1 MVPCRRFLTTDSQ
14 QPIMNSLMPGPESRK
29 KIALQGIAFIIVG
42 AVFIFLWNNLKKT
55 AAANI
60 QTSSAS
66 RISGTLPSLLSD
78 LSLILP
84 ISFLAILFGITYAF
98 YLEEWRSATSRF
110 RRFIE
115 SQVAFLTEIP
125 SLLYG
130 LLAISFFFSYAG
142 IFKEIGTP
150 SPVQSTNA
158 SGLDVIIPFQRNIAM
173 LYVEVL
179 IFIMMV
185 MPVAIKT
192 TQEALRSVATPI
204 RESTY
209 ALGANQWQVLAK
221 QVAPLAFPRVLAG
234 GCRAMSRALAAAA
247 LLIGIHIPD
256 PTTGP
261 RGIPDR
267 FMLFLGGALLLSTI
281 SSFLKESGLE
291 NPPTANTRHD

>member
-1 MVPCRRFLTTDSQ
+1 
-14 QPIMNSLMPGPESRK
+14 MNSLMTGPESRK
-29 KIALQGIAFIIVG
+29 KIALQGIGFIIVG
-42 AVFIFLWNNLKKT
+42 AVFIFLWNHLKKT
-55 AAANI
+55 TSVNI

-78 LSLILP
+78 LNLILP
-84 ISFLAILFGITYAF
+84 ISLLAILFGIAYAF
-98 YLEEWRSATSRF
+98 YLEEWHSATSRF

-130 LLAISFFFSYAG
+130 LLAIAFFFSYAG

-150 SPVQSTNA
+150 SPVQSTHA
-158 SGLDVIIPFQRNIAM
+158 SGLDVIPFQRNIAM

-185 MPVAIKT
+185 MPVAIQT

-204 RESTY
+204 RESAY
-209 ALGANQWQVLAK
+209 VLGANQWQVLAK
-221 QVAPLAFPRVLAG
+221 QVVPLAFPRVLAG

-291 NPPTANTRHD
+291 TRPTATDTRHD

>member
-1 MVPCRRFLTTDSQ
+1 MAIFLMTR
-14 QPIMNSLMPGPESRK
+14 PELRK

-60 QTSSAS
+60 QTSSVS

-78 LSLILP
+78 LNLILS
-84 ISFLAILFGITYAF
+84 ISLLAILFGIAYAF

-130 LLAISFFFSYAG
+130 LLAIAFFFSYAG

-150 SPVQSTNA
+150 SPVQSPNA
-158 SGLDVIIPFQRNIAM
+158 SGSDVIPFQRNIAL

-185 MPVAIKT
+185 MPVVIKT

-204 RESTY
+204 REAAY
-209 ALGANQWQVLAK
+209 VLGANQWQVLAK
-221 QVAPLAFPRVLAG
+221 QVMPLAFPRVLAG

-291 NPPTANTRHD
+291 TSPTADTRHD